1 MQITAKKTKVDLITG
16 FLGAGKTTFI
26 LDYAKELLGRG
37 ERIGIIENDFGAIN
51 VDLMLLHRELGDR
64 CRLEMVIGGD
74 PDCHRRR
81 LKTKLIA
88 MGIDRYDRV
97 IVEPSGVFDV
107 EEFSDIL
114 YEEPLDHLLELNN
127 VITVAD
133 GEMLAAEAYSESGRY
148 LLAEQLTKAG
158 RVLISKTEKLG
169 ADQTGRQTG
178 GRNESDN
185 GEDQVSCMGKILR
198 YMNESLEGIGCA
210 RRLRPEDLILRRD
223 PGVPKDDGKEKAV
236 TKDTA
241 AGTSDGQNAGR
252 TEERFTGI
260 ISAGDWD
267 HLLSAGHRDYAY
279 RKQQVIEDGA
289 FSSLFFFH
297 PELPEEP
304 VEELMRRIFADPAC
318 AGLMRVKG
326 FVKCSDPSAQVRDD
340 SSVWLEINA
349 TREHTELRTGPVGQP
364 VLIAIG
370 EGISQ
375 EVIGSYL
382 KSYENE
388 YRA

>member
-1 MQITAKKTKVDLITG
+1 MQIKAKKTKVDLVTG

-26 LDYAKELLGRG
+26 LDYASELHKRG

-51 VDLMLLHRELGDR
+51 VDLMLLYRELGDR

-133 GEMLAAEAYSESGRY
+133 GEMLASGAYSESGRY

-158 RVLISKTEKLG
+158 MVLVSKAEDLAGSAEVNEDGEEAAEVYTEESPEDG
-169 ADQTGRQTG
+169 IEPVETDTEEIPETGL
-178 GRNESDN
+178 D
-185 GEDQVSCMGKILR
+185 KILR
-198 YMNESLEGIGCA
+198 YMNASLENVGCA
-210 RRLRPEDLILRRD
+210 RRLGPEELILRSGSD
-223 PGVPKDDGKEKAV
+223 ASEADK
-236 TKDTA
+236 
-241 AGTSDGQNAGR
+241 GTIGSISDGDM
-252 TEERFTGI
+252 ER
-260 ISAGDWD
+260 
-267 HLLSAGHRDYAY
+267 LLSAGHRDYAY
-279 RKQQVIEDGA
+279 RKQPITEDGT

-304 VEELMRRIFADPAC
+304 ADELMKRIFADPSC

-326 FVKCSDPSAQVRDD
+326 FVRYNAGHPAAE
-340 SSVWLEINA
+340 WLEINA
-349 TREHTELRTGPVGQP
+349 TREHTELRPSPVGQP

-370 EGISQ
+370 EGIS
-375 EVIGSYL
+375 EKVIGSYL
-382 KSYENE
+382 RSYENE